1 MNLPNMAVRKIKGS
15 WWVDFQVDFTRY
27 RKRSPLNTKAG
38 AEAFEVQMRR
48 ALAEKGTIE
57 HLLSPPPADSSEKSP
72 IFSGFAPHW
81 LATYV
86 ATNNKPS
93 EQRSKKRIVYG
104 SLLPYFGERHI
115 NEIRT
120 ADIEAYKAKEMAR
133 GISNKT
139 INNRLAALRKCL
151 VTAIDWELLEK
162 LPKIQL
168 LKVTPP
174 KFRFLSER
182 EVQTLVKASQTPL
195 EGAMVLTAAR
205 TGLRFS
211 ELRALE
217 WGDVNLEMRQIVIR
231 RSAVGKDIGTPKNGR
246 IRYLPLTNDVTNALN
261 GIKRDSTLV
270 FSFNGRM
277 FHYWTALRRLQ
288 ETCAKVGIEQIGWHT
303 LRHTFASQLV
313 SRGASLKS
321 VQDLLGHS
329 TVNMT
334 LRYAH
339 LSPEVLRDTISLL
352 EPSEIAKRDSM
363 STWRQP
369 EANRNPEV
377 LEKLLSQISFSSPK

>member
-1 MNLPNMAVRKIKGS
+1 MRKVKGH
-15 WWVDFQVDFTRY
+15 WRVDFQLNFVRY
-27 RKRSPLNTKAG
+27 RKNSPLNSKAG
-38 AEAFEVQMRR
+38 AEVLEVRMRQ

-57 HLLSPPPADSSEKSP
+57 NLFSPPKADSPKFVD
-72 IFSGFAPHW
+72 FSLRW

-93 EQRSKKRIVYG
+93 EQRSKKRILNG
-104 SLLPYFGERHI
+104 SLIPFFGKKPI
-115 NEIRT
+115 SEIKT
-120 ADIEAYKAKEMAR
+120 ADIETYKANELTR
-133 GISNKT
+133 GVSAKT

-151 VTAIDWELLEK
+151 VTAMDWDQLEK

-168 LKVTPP
+168 LKVVPP
-174 KFRFLSER
+174 KIHFLNEY
-182 EVQTLVKASQTPL
+182 EVQRLVNASQTIV
-195 EGAMVLTAAR
+195 EGTMVLLAAR

-217 WGDVNLEMRQIVIR
+217 WGDVNLETRVIAIR

-246 IRYLPLTNDVTNALN
+246 IRYVPLTNEAVEALN
-261 GIKRDSTLV
+261 GIRSDSGLV
-270 FSFNGRM
+270 FCFNGRM

-288 ETCAKVGIEQIGWHT
+288 ESCAKAGIAQIAWHT

-339 LSPEVLRDTISLL
+339 LAPEVLRDTISLL
-352 EPSEIAKRDSM
+352 EPQKTQKGDSM
-363 STWRQP
+363 SPRCHQ
-369 EANRNPEV
+369 EV
-377 LEKLLSQISFSSPK
+377 KMDSETLKKLLATISVSPPKQT